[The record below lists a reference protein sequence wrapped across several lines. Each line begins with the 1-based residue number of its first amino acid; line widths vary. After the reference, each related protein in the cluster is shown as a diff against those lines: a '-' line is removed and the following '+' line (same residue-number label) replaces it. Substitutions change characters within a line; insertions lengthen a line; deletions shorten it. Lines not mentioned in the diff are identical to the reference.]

1 MQYGKIEKWQK
12 EDSQVFW
19 GEIAPCDHVVHIYEN
34 DNEFLDLLEEY
45 VIGGIR
51 SGDSVII
58 IATPEHITSLNA
70 RLRSHG
76 FDPFYLQTKDKYIPL
91 DAEQTLNKFM
101 IDGWPDE
108 SLFMHTV
115 SDLLLRAKR
124 TSKTVRAYGEMVA
137 ILWSKGLNGATVR
150 LEHLWNKFMHSNDF
164 CLFCAYPHSGF
175 TEDPHVSI
183 REICNTHA
191 KIVTGTNSASNTVL
205 YASTPQ
211 KWRDS
216 SA

>member
-1 MQYGKIEKWQK
+1 MQSGKKDNWLA
-12 EDSQVFW
+12 EDVQVFW
-19 GEIAPCDHVVHIYEN
+19 GEIAPCDHVVHIYE
-34 DNEFLDLLEEY
+34 DDHEFLNLLEEY

-58 IATPEHITSLNA
+58 IATPEHITSLNN
-70 RLRSHG
+70 RLRSNG

-108 SLFMHTV
+108 SLFLHLV

-137 ILWSKGLNGATVR
+137 ILWSKGLNGATVQ
-150 LEHLWNKFMHSNDF
+150 LEHLWNKFMHSNEF
-164 CLFCAYPHSGF
+164 CLFCAYPRSGF
-175 TEDPHVSI
+175 TEDPQVSI
-183 REICNTHA
+183 RQICNTHSKVVHGA
-191 KIVTGTNSASNTVL
+191 RGVLNTVM
-205 YASTPQ
+205 YTNTPE
-211 KWRDS
+211 KIAR
-216 SA
+216 